1 MLVGS
6 AGVVTVIAT
15 LLLSFVNAD
24 RTQTLARLGVL
35 IVALAVVLVIA
46 RSRRVDA
53 MMMHVI
59 GRALDRWTDIDA
71 RDYMDLL
78 HLGQGY
84 SVNELEQEEKAARR
98 AGDISPED
106 AGKPVRRPPDGAAA
120 SD

>member
-1 MLVGS
+1 MLMLVGS

-24 RTQTLARLGVL
+24 RTQTPARLGVL

-53 MMMHVI
+53 MMIRVI

-71 RDYMDLL
+71 
-78 HLGQGY
+78 
-84 SVNELEQEEKAARR
+84 
-98 AGDISPED
+98 SPED
-106 AGKPVRRPPDGAAA
+106 VGKPVRRPPDGAAA